1 MRCVMKG
8 DLKMKNREINSVLNL
23 YNVNPNYYHTYC
35 HYLDCMNK
43 FERKIDLLNFEMTKL
58 LQYPFDLRWS
68 IDFFNDVFL
77 WHDSVYIPGNS
88 NNEELSA
95 KEYKRFV
102 TKVKGERFVNFDVY
116 EAILSTKIGY
126 DIDERLTSKK
136 FKMFCK
142 IIHDIDWLGFANYE
156 ECVKNERK
164 IINEA
169 LAFTNLTTREV
180 KEKRLEFYE
189 SIVDKDLYLTETFG
203 CYNEIARENIQ
214 KRIKK
219 LKENLKCF

>member
-1 MRCVMKG
+1 MFMKH
-8 DLKMKNREINSVLNL
+8 KRYNRSINPVLNL

-43 FERKIDLLNFEMTKL
+43 FKKNMSTLNIEMTKVL
-58 LQYPFDLRWS
+58 GYPFNLEWDK
-68 IDFFNDVFL
+68 DFFNEVFL

-88 NNEELSA
+88 NNEKLSA

-102 TKVKGERFVNFDVY
+102 TKIKGERFVNFDVY

-126 DIDERLTSKK
+126 DIDERLTSKQ

-156 ECVKNERK
+156 ECLKNERK
-164 IINEA
+164 IINEC
-169 LAFTNLTTREV
+169 LAFTDLTKNEI
-180 KEKRLEFYE
+180 KQKRLEFYE

-203 CYNEIARENIQ
+203 CYNKIARENIQ
-214 KRIKK
+214 KRINK
-219 LKENLKCF
+219 LKGILKCC